1 MNYCENK
8 IADGISLV
16 SVEAKQFKTNETAI
30 SLAVPLTKED
40 ASVNAL
46 IINMLSRKN
55 REYKTMA
62 LLNKKLAYLYGASVY
77 PTVVKLGE
85 NQVLKLNAFSVDD
98 RFSLDGESISFECM
112 KLLISLILEP
122 KLDENGDFYKEDVEA
137 EKRLLIEKIE
147 AENNEKRFYV
157 LRQAESLMFENEAY
171 SVNKYGDIESIKKIN
186 VKQCKEAYKKLLS
199 KAKIMITVVGN
210 TNAEKT
216 VSFVKDAFSKIE
228 RNFVSL
234 KETEFVAK
242 ANQVKEKMERIDV
255 NQGKLVLG
263 FRVNLKPED
272 KLTPAMRVFCD
283 IFGGGP
289 YSKLFANVREKL
301 SLCYYCSAGYTKLK
315 SYIMIQCG
323 CNEENMDKAVEEILR
338 QLEIIKNGDFDEEL
352 SSSKM
357 ALKDI
362 YLSVND
368 MPNPLE
374 SWYSNQIT
382 QSDLKSPEKTSEEIE
397 LVTKEQ
403 IIECANLLSLD
414 TVYKLSSPKE
424 DK

>member
-1 MNYCENK
+1 MNYYENK
-8 IADGISLV
+8 VADGISLV

-77 PTVVKLGE
+77 PTVIKLGE
-85 NQVLKLNAFSVDD
+85 NQVLKLNAFSIDD

-171 SVNKYGDIESIKKIN
+171 SVNKYGDIESIKKITA
-186 VKQCKEAYKKLLS
+186 KQCKEAYKKLLS
-199 KAKIMITVVGN
+199 SAKIMITVVGN

-234 KETEFVAK
+234 NETEFVAK
-242 ANQVKEKMERIDV
+242 ANKVKEKMERIDV